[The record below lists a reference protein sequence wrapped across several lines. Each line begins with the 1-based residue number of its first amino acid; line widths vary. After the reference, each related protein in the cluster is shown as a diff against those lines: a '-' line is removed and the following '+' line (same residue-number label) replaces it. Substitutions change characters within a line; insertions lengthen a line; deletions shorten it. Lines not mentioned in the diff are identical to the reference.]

1 MSGRF
6 FRFWSI
12 LLLAG
17 ISLHGEVLQVPAKF
31 ASIKSAVAA
40 AVDGDAV
47 EVDDGCY
54 FEGNIVLD
62 RAITLRAKNAF
73 QTVIYGEVQSGLRNA
88 IFIIRA
94 PVAIEGFILKNGIC
108 GIVQRGSPD
117 VAWSARNLAVFNM
130 KAEAISINAAA
141 GNVGRGAFRGIII
154 DNCRTGFSTNDAHSM
169 EVSHSLVANCPT
181 AFAGFDHIFFRVE
194 KATVWNCQRVFA
206 ESEDPLL
213 DPKTSVIIR
222 GGDIEV
228 LDPALVGRDKK
239 RLLSQDLSIESWA
252 PANGDSPG
260 PIIRGLVLAIAGDV
274 HNRLK
279 AYPRAAQFFKAA
291 LSLGQKTGSDE
302 VIWRA
307 YAGLARSYEE
317 MDEGRAALEHYRN
330 AVRLVERLRGKLPMR
345 IYNPGFFKDK
355 SRVYVSLI
363 HQLDEMYKREPVPA
377 YLEEAFA
384 VAEKSR
390 ARGFLDSLE
399 EAGLD
404 FAPTLG
410 PEVVAEGRRLSAEVS
425 RFQVVLQT
433 QDLSPS
439 KRAGLLAELSKVEN
453 AYRDLM
459 IWMRRDPPS
468 NADRHYPGPLN
479 FEEVRS
485 KLLSKGTALLEFVL
499 GDEYS
504 FAFWATGDSLFMS
517 PLPPAAQIYGLVH
530 NYLKFLTLKNPRDF
544 LAEEGS
550 CRLFD
555 VLLGP
560 FRDRLGMG
568 VQRIIIIPDGHLFY
582 LPFESLMIRGGDSHP
597 ARFLIE
603 DMEIS
608 YAPSASALVRLME
621 RDRYR
626 LPRKGLLAVS
636 APKVPVSK
644 NYLFGYPIEFNELK
658 HARPEI
664 EAISGLFESNQR
676 TILEGTRA
684 DESGLKQLPLG
695 DYRFIHL
702 AVHGIF
708 DDDNWRWSGL
718 LLWRDIKSADDGI
731 LQLRDIFLLDFRS
744 DLVVLSACQSGKGTL
759 ETGEGILGLTGGFLF
774 AGSRAVLVS
783 LWNIDDRSTAVF
795 MGNLYRHLANGE
807 SSSRALQKAKVE
819 MIRSR
824 FSHPYYWAAFSLIG
838 DPLPYSITK

>member
-6 FRFWSI
+6 LRFWSI

-17 ISLHGEVLQVPAKF
+17 ISLHSETLRVPGQF

-73 QTVIYGEVQSGLRNA
+73 QTVIYGEVQSGLQNA

-94 PVAIEGFILKNGIC
+94 PVAIEGFILKNGDS

-117 VAWSARNLAVFNM
+117 VAWSARNLAVLNM
-130 KAEAISINAAA
+130 REEAISINAAA
-141 GNVGRGAFRGIII
+141 GNVGRGAFSGIII
-154 DNCRTGFSTNDAHSM
+154 DNCRIGFSTNDAHSM

-181 AFAGFDHIFFRVE
+181 AFAGYDHIFFHVE
-194 KATVWNCQRVFA
+194 EATVWNCRRVFE
-206 ESEDPLL
+206 ESEEPLP
-213 DPKTSVIIR
+213 DPKTSVISR
-222 GGDIEV
+222 GRDIEV
-228 LDPALVGRDKK
+228 LDPILMTNDK
-239 RLLSQDLSIESWA
+239 LGLWPEGLSSETWA
-252 PANGDSPG
+252 SANGDSPG
-260 PIIRGLVLAIAGDV
+260 PIIRGMVLAIAGDV

-279 AYPRAAQFFKAA
+279 AYPRAAQFFKTA

-345 IYNPGFFKDK
+345 VYNPGFFKDK
-355 SRVYVSLI
+355 SQVYVSLI
-363 HQLDEMYKREPVPA
+363 HQLHEMYKEEPLPA

-404 FAPTLG
+404 FAPALG
-410 PEVVAEGRRLSAEVS
+410 PEVVAEGKRLSALVS

-433 QDLSPS
+433 QNLSRS
-439 KRAGLLAELSKVEN
+439 KRAGLLVELGKVEN

-459 IWMRRDPPS
+459 IRMRRDAPS
-468 NADRHYPGPLN
+468 HADRHYPGSLM
-479 FEEVRS
+479 FEEVRY
-485 KLLSKGTALLEFVL
+485 KLLPEGTALLEFVL
-499 GDEYS
+499 GDEFS
-504 FAFWATGDSLFMS
+504 FAFWATRDSLLLS

-530 NYLKFLTLKNPRDF
+530 NYIKFLTLKNPRDF

-555 VLLGP
+555 ILLGP
-560 FRDRLGMG
+560 FRDRLGRG

-582 LPFESLMIRGGDSHP
+582 LPFESLMIRGDDGRP

-603 DMEIS
+603 DLEIS
-608 YAPSASALVRLME
+608 YSPSASALVRLME

-644 NYLFGYPIEFNELK
+644 NYLFGYLIEPSELK
-658 HARPEI
+658 HARPEV
-664 EAISGLFESNQR
+664 EAISGLFESDQR
-676 TILEGTRA
+676 TILEGSQA
-684 DESGLKQLPLG
+684 DETSLKRLPLG

-708 DDDNWRWSGL
+708 DDQNWRWSGL
-718 LLWRDIKSADDGI
+718 LLWRDKYSADDGV

-795 MGNLYRHLANGE
+795 MSNLYRHLANGE

-824 FSHPYYWAAFSLIG
+824 FSHPFYWAAFSLIG
-838 DPLPYSITK
+838 DPLSYSISK